1 MRTPT
6 DARAQ
11 VAGLLAGGLLAAVLA
26 VGLLAVRDGASTA
39 TPALVLILPGVVAA
53 IVGGRT
59 TAAAVAL
66 ATSVAFG
73 VLFLPPYGRWK
84 ILDPEDVVA
93 AVVFVVVAV
102 GVGELTA
109 READR
114 RRTAEF
120 RADELERLGAT
131 LAAADAERE
140 RMETELDRMA
150 VIAEVDQQRAA
161 LLRTVSHDLRTP
173 LATIRAVATDLRG
186 DTPYDD
192 ETRAELLG
200 LVSDEAERLDRLV
213 TNLLSMSRVE
223 AGAFA
228 PEKQAV
234 DLPELL
240 ATSGQRMGR
249 ALATRRLELELAGD
263 LPLVDADY
271 TQVDQVVANLLENAA
286 RHSPQRSTVRIG
298 ARRVGEMVEVWVEN
312 SGTGV
317 IATERARIFE
327 AFHRSHGSR
336 SSGIGLAICKAVVEA
351 HGGTIGVRD
360 AVGGGARFTFT
371 LPVFV
376 DRTHP
381 PTAPKVPSPT
391 PQAEPMSAT
400 DHPISTEDRP

>member
-1 MRTPT
+1 MRSVPAPRTL
-6 DARAQ
+6 A
-11 VAGLLAGGLLAAVLA
+11 AGLVAGGLLAVVLSL
-26 VGLLAVRDGASTA
+26 GLLPFRHASSTA

-59 TAAAVAL
+59 TAALVAL
-66 ATSVAFG
+66 GTSVAFG
-73 VLFLPPYGRWK
+73 VVFLPPYDHLK

-114 RRTAEF
+114 RRTAET
-120 RADELERLGAT
+120 RTRELEELTAT
-131 LAAADAERE
+131 LEAATLEQR
-140 RMETELDRMA
+140 RMETELDKLA
-150 VIAEVDQQRAA
+150 VMTEVDQQRSA
-161 LLRTVSHDLRTP
+161 LLRSVSHDLRTP

-192 ETRAELLG
+192 DTRAELLG

-213 TNLLSMSRVE
+213 SNLLSMSRVE

-228 PEKQAV
+228 PDKQAV

-249 ALATRRLELELAGD
+249 ALASRRLELEVPPD

-271 TQVDQVVANLLENAA
+271 TQIDQVVANLLENAA
-286 RHSPQRSTVRIG
+286 RHSPQRSTVRLG
-298 ARRVGEMVEVWVEN
+298 AERAGDLVEVWVEN

-317 IATERARIFE
+317 IATERSRIFE

-351 HGGTIGVRD
+351 HGGTIWVRD
-360 AVGGGARFTFT
+360 AVGGGARFIFT
-371 LPVFV
+371 LPIRA
-376 DRTHP
+376 DSPRR
-381 PTAPKVPSPT
+381 PSP
-391 PQAEPMSAT
+391 
-400 DHPISTEDRP
+400 